1 MKNMKNNIKIIAGTI
16 LATTIGTTV
25 VLKGVEQK
33 TPELNHDINENP
45 VIMKTEQKETQS
57 AYDKV
62 KEINKD
68 NVKLIVFES
77 SEAIYERTLKADEW
91 IDVNSKLTT
100 HYSYNAIIDL
110 SIAATVYEI
119 RGITYVE
126 IDTSKINIG
135 TIKIAEPTVKTDINF
150 FNQFKGKTIEENTN
164 QLVVLSYEHIDN
176 IVNEQFDKNYETMV
190 KNTKEK
196 IRGLYEG
203 LDNVQVRFK

>member
-68 NVKLIVFES
+68 NCKLIVFES

-100 HYSYNAIIDL
+100 HYSYNAVIDL
-110 SIAATVYEI
+110 SMAATVYEI

-150 FNQFKGKTIEENTN
+150 LNQFKGKTIEENTN

>member
-1 MKNMKNNIKIIAGTI
+1 MKNLKDNVKIIAGTI

-25 VLKGVEQK
+25 ILKGIEQK
-33 TPELNHDINENP
+33 TPELNHDVNENP

-100 HYSYNAIIDL
+100 HYSYNAFIDL
-110 SIAATVYEI
+110 SMAATVYEI

-135 TIKIAEPTVKTDINF
+135 TIKIAEPTIKTDINF
-150 FNQFKGKTIEENTN
+150 WNQFKGKTIEENTN
-164 QLVVLSYEHIDN
+164 QLVVLSYEHIDS
-176 IVNEQFDKNYETMV
+176 IVSEQFDKNYETMV

>member
-1 MKNMKNNIKIIAGTI
+1 MKNLKDNVKIIAGTI

-25 VLKGVEQK
+25 VLKGIEQK
-33 TPELNHDINENP
+33 TPELNHDVNENP

-100 HYSYNAIIDL
+100 HYSYNAVIDL
-110 SIAATVYEI
+110 SMAATVYEI

-135 TIKIAEPTVKTDINF
+135 TIKIAEPTIKTDINF
-150 FNQFKGKTIEENTN
+150 WNQFKGKTIEENTN

-176 IVNEQFDKNYETMV
+176 IVSEQFDKNYETMV

>member
-1 MKNMKNNIKIIAGTI
+1 MKNLKDNVKIIAGTI

-25 VLKGVEQK
+25 VLKGIEQK
-33 TPELNHDINENP
+33 TPELNHDVNENP

-100 HYSYNAIIDL
+100 HYSYNAVIDL
-110 SIAATVYEI
+110 SMAATVYEI

-135 TIKIAEPTVKTDINF
+135 TIKIAEPTIKTDINF
-150 FNQFKGKTIEENTN
+150 WNQFKGKTIEENTN

>member
-100 HYSYNAIIDL
+100 HYSYNAVIDL
-110 SIAATVYEI
+110 SMAATVYEI

-135 TIKIAEPTVKTDINF
+135 TIKIAEPTIKTDINF
-150 FNQFKGKTIEENTN
+150 WTQFKGKTIEENTN

-176 IVNEQFDKNYETMV
+176 IVSEQFDKNYETMV

>member
-1 MKNMKNNIKIIAGTI
+1 MKNLKDNVKIIAGTI

-25 VLKGVEQK
+25 ILKGIEQK
-33 TPELNHDINENP
+33 TPELNHDVNENP

-100 HYSYNAIIDL
+100 HYSYNAVIDL
-110 SIAATVYEI
+110 SMAATVYEI

-135 TIKIAEPTVKTDINF
+135 TIKIAEPTIKTDINF
-150 FNQFKGKTIEENTN
+150 WNQFKGKTIEENTN

-176 IVNEQFDKNYETMV
+176 IVSEQFDKNYETMV